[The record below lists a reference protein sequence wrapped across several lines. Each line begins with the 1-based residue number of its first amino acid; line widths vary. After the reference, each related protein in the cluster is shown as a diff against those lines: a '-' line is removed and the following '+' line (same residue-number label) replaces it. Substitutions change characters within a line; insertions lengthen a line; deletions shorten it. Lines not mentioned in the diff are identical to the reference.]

1 MLGNATFSLI
11 ARFDGIG
18 REPSGDDHANEVDIP
33 SLTGALAHFRFHYF
47 NAIRCKPGGLI
58 TPCFCV

>member
-18 REPSGDDHANEVDIP
+18 LEARGGIWLVLEDLVEDPHDDISIDA
-33 SLTGALAHFRFHYF
+33 FQ
-47 NAIRCKPGGLI
+47 
-58 TPCFCV
+58 